1 MKHYSIPEMEIL
13 LLQDSVATTIVSNP
27 NELPIQGFDP
37 DDPALN
43 IDSREYNEDYARSL
57 GLTR

>member
-1 MKHYSIPEMEIL
+1 MKRYTAPETEIL
-13 LLQDSVATTIVSNP
+13 LLQDSVATTLTSNP

-43 IDSREYNEDYARSL
+43 MDSREYNEDYARSL